1 MRCLSPK
8 RHGLSSEDRGTIVR
22 LRSLC
27 RAPTLHILCRKL
39 LPRRPVLV
47 LGKIVLREH
56 FTRIYETVVT
66 LHYLNHLA
74 AFEEIVQLM
83 TVSVLITPQHTTL
96 LPQRT
101 RRIDRVLVAYSRFE
115 VRMISSSSRIW
126 LELDAE
132 PIVRKLKFLAL
143 VLLLNF
149 QVVLVG
155 ACP

>member
-27 RAPTLHILCRKL
+27 LALCPSHIVPQVSHAASSPCIRKGSTSG
-39 LPRRPVLV
+39 V
-47 LGKIVLREH
+47 
-56 FTRIYETVVT
+56 FTRIYETVVS

-101 RRIDRVLVAYSRFE
+101 RRTDRVLVTYSRFE

-132 PIVRKLKFLAL
+132 PVVRKLKFLAL
-143 VLLLNF
+143 VILLKF